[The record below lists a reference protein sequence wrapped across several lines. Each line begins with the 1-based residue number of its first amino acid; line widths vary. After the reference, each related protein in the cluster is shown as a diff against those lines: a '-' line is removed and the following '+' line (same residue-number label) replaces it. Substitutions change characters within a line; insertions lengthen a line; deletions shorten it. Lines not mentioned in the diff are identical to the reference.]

1 MNIRDIARLANVTPG
16 TVSKVL
22 NNYPD
27 ISEATRQNILKI
39 IEENQYTPRNSARFL
54 KLTTQ
59 IPQIGLAMEGI
70 CDWLHQSMARALSI
84 RFHNADYTIMSFN
97 DNYYSQDK
105 TEKFQELLAY
115 INGHDLT
122 GMVYFGGDFRNVP
135 AKYFQ
140 SLPCPVIFVNTVLP
154 DQIGTETYS
163 SVQVDHYG
171 TAAKQMEYLISRGHR
186 NICMLIS
193 SKVDTSVYGIRWNAY
208 QDVLRLR
215 GLEHNLPHVIE
226 SHYICSNVCPVLT
239 EYLTLHPEIT
249 AVCSAVDVATPAAV
263 RAVTNTGRTPGKDVA
278 IISFDG
284 MEALQYCIPSI
295 TTFVQPEAE
304 MTNYVYDLLLGLI
317 DGKRQH
323 LHITFQA
330 KFQENES
337 CPLLQL

>member
-1 MNIRDIARLANVTPG
+1 
-16 TVSKVL
+16 
-22 NNYPD
+22 
-27 ISEATRQNILKI
+27 
-39 IEENQYTPRNSARFL
+39 
-54 KLTTQ
+54 
-59 IPQIGLAMEGI
+59 
-70 CDWLHQSMARALSI
+70 
-84 RFHNADYTIMSFN
+84 
-97 DNYYSQDK
+97 
-105 TEKFQELLAY
+105 
-115 INGHDLT
+115 
-122 GMVYFGGDFRNVP
+122 
-135 AKYFQ
+135 
-140 SLPCPVIFVNTVLP
+140 
-154 DQIGTETYS
+154 
-163 SVQVDHYG
+163 
-171 TAAKQMEYLISRGHR
+171 MEYLISRGHR

-193 SKVDTSVYGIRWNAY
+193 SRVDTSVYGIRWNAY
-208 QDVLRLR
+208 QDVLRQR
-215 GLEHNLPHVIE
+215 GLEHNLPHVVE

-295 TTFVQPEAE
+295 TTFEQPQAE

-337 CPLLQL
+337 CPPLQL